1 MNKQINLALNV
12 GTTKAEVE
20 ALAQVILNA
29 VQDENPIL
37 RFGFLRSLEEAC
49 TTATKLVTED
59 AINEALAKNPD
70 GLSKYP
76 GAADG
81 KDFLVGSD
89 KYRVTIKNEYPYGE
103 QTIPGDNGKRRDD
116 PNAMLWR
123 AEMAVI
129 EKRKEDGKLSTK
141 KLAAYEAQLRADHP
155 RMMPNKT
162 TLSIS
167 LRAASR

>member
-29 VQDENPIL
+29 VQDDNAIL
-37 RFGFLRSLEEAC
+37 RFGFLRSLQEAC
-49 TTATKLVTED
+49 TTATKLATEA
-59 AINEALAKNPD
+59 AINEALSNNED
-70 GLSKYP
+70 GFSRYP

-81 KDFLVGSD
+81 KDFKVGTD
-89 KYRVTIKNEYPYGE
+89 TFRVTIKNEYPYGE

-116 PNAMLWR
+116 PNAALWR

-129 EKRKEDGKLSTK
+129 ERRKEDGKLSTK
-141 KLAAYEAQLRADHP
+141 KIAAYEAQLRADHP
-155 RMMPNKT
+155 RMQPTET
-162 TLSIS
+162 TVSIS
-167 LRAASR
+167 LRAASK